1 MRWQVVHSTDPG
13 AVERD
18 RAIWAL
24 VERAVL
30 TRLVVHE
37 LLESPDRPTGR
48 RPVTALDLLLAWVA
62 RNFPDSK
69 NVEPHPSDGLNL
81 MVVPEGFERLHQ
93 EIEDGAHVCELFQFA
108 LTADTPTDSRR
119 DLVRLKEA
127 MDRYMADHP
136 NPDPARGGSVDGP
149 RKMRTDGPED
159 N

>member
-1 MRWQVVHSTDPG
+1 MRWRVVESTEPG

-48 RPVTALDLLLAWVA
+48 RPVTALDLLLAWVS
-62 RNFPDSK
+62 RNFPDSVR
-69 NVEPHPSDGLNL
+69 VEPHPSDGLKL
-81 MVVPEGFERLHQ
+81 MVVPEGFERLLR
-93 EIEDGAHVCELFQFA
+93 EIEDGAQVCELFQFG
-108 LTADTPTDSRR
+108 LSADTSTESRR
-119 DLVRLKEA
+119 DLVRLREA
-127 MDRYMADHP
+127 MDQYMADHP
-136 NPDPARGGSVDGP
+136 SPNPARGGSVDGP
-149 RKMRTDGPED
+149 RKMRSDEPED